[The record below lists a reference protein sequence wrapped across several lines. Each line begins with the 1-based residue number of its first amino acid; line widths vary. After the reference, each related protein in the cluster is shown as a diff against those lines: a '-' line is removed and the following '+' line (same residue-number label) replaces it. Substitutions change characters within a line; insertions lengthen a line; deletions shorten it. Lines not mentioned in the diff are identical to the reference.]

1 MIVESDPNYLPG
13 EFNIQS
19 GLFFMT
25 PGITINTLI
34 SDCNGTIINQ
44 PTDLTPDTTLRGI
57 SAFDE
62 TCPNTVSFSSESS
75 GARLITLLPKLACS
89 ALLVK
94 EEIADIHLLKNVTSP
109 LLIAVKDPYRSI
121 IKLIPRLYPPP
132 SRPLGIS
139 PLAAIDPSTRIGE
152 NVVIAPFCVVGKD
165 VEIGDGTTLHPH
177 VVIYEGAR
185 IGRQCTIHAGA
196 VIREHCDIGD
206 QATIQCGAIIGADG
220 FGYYADPQEGLVSI
234 PQIGK
239 VTLEARVDVGA
250 NTCIDRATF
259 GTTKVARETKI
270 DNLVQIGHNNKI
282 GSHTIVCGQVGI
294 AGSCTVG
301 NQVVLGGAT
310 KIADHLT
317 ISDGVRIGGGSFVR
331 TNVTEKGDYVGEGPL
346 PKGQW
351 LRVSAIIR
359 ELPKLI
365 RTKKPER

>member
-1 MIVESDPNYLPG
+1 
-13 EFNIQS
+13 
-19 GLFFMT
+19 MT
-25 PGITINTLI
+25 HGITVHTLI

-44 PTDLTPDTTLRGI
+44 PVDRAADTMIRGI

-62 TCPNTVSFSSESS
+62 TYPDTVSFSSESS
-75 GARLITLLPKLACS
+75 GTRLINLLSNLTCS
-89 ALLVK
+89 VLLVK
-94 EEIADIHLLKNVTSP
+94 QDITDIDLLQKVTSP
-109 LLIAVKDPYRSI
+109 LLIGVKDPYRST
-121 IKLIPRLYPPP
+121 IKLIPALYAPP
-132 SRPLGIS
+132 SRPVDIS
-139 PLAAIDPSTRIGE
+139 PLAAIDPSARIAE
-152 NVVIAPFCVVGKD
+152 NVTIAPFCVIGKN
-165 VEIGDGTTLHPH
+165 VEIGEGTTLHAH
-177 VVIYEGAR
+177 VAIYEGAR
-185 IGRQCTIHAGA
+185 IGRQCTIHAGT
-196 VIREHCDIGD
+196 VIREYCDIGD

-220 FGYYADPQEGLVSI
+220 FGYYPDPQAGLVPI

-239 VTLEARVDVGA
+239 VALGARVDVGA

-259 GTTKVARETKI
+259 GTTVVAKGTKI

-294 AGSCTVG
+294 AGSCTIG

-359 ELPKLI
+359 ELPRLL
-365 RTKKPER
+365 RSKKP